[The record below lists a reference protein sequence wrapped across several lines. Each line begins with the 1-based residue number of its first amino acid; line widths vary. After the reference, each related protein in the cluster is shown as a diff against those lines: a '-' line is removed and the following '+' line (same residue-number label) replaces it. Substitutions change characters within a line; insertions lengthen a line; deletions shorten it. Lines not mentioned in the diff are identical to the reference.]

1 MKKQQKSAGEFWREY
16 EEKTGEK
23 VLARS
28 IGQYVSGW
36 EEFDRQGWNSIWGLL
51 IATSGGFRFH
61 HFAQQN
67 WLNALLNFGSGG
79 EGPKEKTLFLPGE
92 QIISVELRK
101 ETKWWKKIFSPSV
114 PELIIR
120 YRDSAGAEQTMCL
133 QAEYQSDDFPRS
145 LMQKSPD
152 NGPAAAGIADN

>member
-1 MKKQQKSAGEFWREY
+1 MKKQQKSADEFWREY

-23 VLARS
+23 VLSRS
-28 IGQYVSGW
+28 LGQYVSGW
-36 EEFDRQGWNSIWGLL
+36 EEFDRQGWNAMWGLL

-67 WLNALLNFGSGG
+67 WLNSLLNFSSGN

-92 QIISVELRK
+92 QIIMAELRK
-101 ETKWWKKIFSPSV
+101 ETKWWKKIFNPSA

-120 YRDSAGAEQTMCL
+120 YRDSAGAEQTMRL
-133 QAEYQSDDFPRS
+133 QAEYNSDELPRH
-145 LMQKSPD
+145 LTQRTTADSPR
-152 NGPAAAGIADN
+152 A